1 MAITNVPAATWTEVA
16 TTTEDT
22 AFQNRG
28 GSMMYLTTVDTGAL
42 GLNDG
47 IAVPVGSVA
56 VIGSGKT
63 VSVTFP
69 QGPGAV
75 FYVGV

>member
-1 MAITNVPAATWTEVA
+1 MTITAIPTATWTEVA

-28 GSMMYLTTVDTGAL
+28 GSVMYLTTVATGSL
-42 GLNDG
+42 ELNDG
-47 IAVPVGSVA
+47 IAVPIGSVA

-63 VSVTFP
+63 VSVSFP
-69 QGPGAV
+69 QGAGSV
-75 FYVGV
+75 FSIGV

>member
-1 MAITNVPAATWTEVA
+1 MAIASIPKAAWTEVA

-28 GSMMYLTTVDTGAL
+28 GSVMYLTTVATGSL
-42 GLNDG
+42 ELNDG

-56 VIGSGKT
+56 VIGTGKT
-63 VSVTFP
+63 VSVSFP
-69 QGPGAV
+69 QGPGSV
-75 FYVGV
+75 FYTGV

>member
-1 MAITNVPAATWTEVA
+1 MALTSVPAATWTEVA

-28 GSMMYLTTVDTGAL
+28 GSVMYLTTISTA
-42 GLNDG
+42 GLDLSDG
-47 IAVPVGSVA
+47 IAVPPGFVA
-56 VIGSGKT
+56 VINSGKT
-63 VSVTFP
+63 VSVAFP
-69 QGPGAV
+69 QGAGSV

>member
-1 MAITNVPAATWTEVA
+1 MAITSVPAATWTEVT

-28 GSMMYLTTVDTGAL
+28 GAVMYLTTEDTTSL
-42 GLNDG
+42 DLEDG
-47 IAVPVGSVA
+47 IAVPVGLVVA
-56 VIGSGKT
+56 VASGKT
-63 VSVTFP
+63 VSVNFP
-69 QGPGAV
+69 QGSGSV

>member
-1 MAITNVPAATWTEVA
+1 MAITNVPAATWLEVK

-28 GSMMYLTTVDTGAL
+28 GTVMYLTTVATS
-42 GLNDG
+42 GLDIADG

-56 VIGSGKT
+56 VIGAGKT
-63 VSVTFP
+63 VSVSFP
-69 QGPGAV
+69 QGAGAV
-75 FYVGV
+75 FSVGV

>member
-1 MAITNVPAATWTEVA
+1 MAITSITAATWTEVA

-28 GSMMYLTTVDTGAL
+28 GSMMYLTTISTS
-42 GLNDG
+42 GLDLSDG
-47 IAVPVGSVA
+47 IAVPPGFVA
-56 VIGSGKT
+56 VINTGKT
-63 VSVTFP
+63 VSVSFP
-69 QGPGAV
+69 QGAGSV

>member
-1 MAITNVPAATWTEVA
+1 MAIQSINAGAWASVI

-28 GSMMYLTTVDTGAL
+28 GSVMYLTTESTAGKPL
-42 GLNDG
+42 SDG
-47 IAVPVGSVA
+47 IAVPVGFVA
-56 VIGSGKT
+56 VISSGKS
-63 VSVTFP
+63 VSVAFP
-69 QGPGAV
+69 QGSGSV